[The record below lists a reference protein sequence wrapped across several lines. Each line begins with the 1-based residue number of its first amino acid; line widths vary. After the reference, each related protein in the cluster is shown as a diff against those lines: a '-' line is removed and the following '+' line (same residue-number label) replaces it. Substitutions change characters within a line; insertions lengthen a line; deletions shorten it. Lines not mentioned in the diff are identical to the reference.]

1 MRDKELMKIADYF
14 CATKKEIERL
24 NSVLQ
29 RIEEMKKG
37 SCFEFVAYKGDKDKN
52 KFIDS
57 IKVPPTV
64 TYEFLEKC
72 KEVTERQLMREKE
85 NLKEL
90 LK

>member
-1 MRDKELMKIADYF
+1 MI
-14 CATKKEIERL
+14 KKEIERL

-29 RIEEMKKG
+29 IIEEMKNG
-37 SCFEFVAYKGDKDKN
+37 SYFEFVAYKGDKDK
-52 KFIDS
+52 KTFINAV
-57 IKVPPTV
+57 KVPPTV
-64 TYEFLEKC
+64 THEFLEKC